1 MVLQETEDILG
12 NMYFLKGSLN
22 RLAEQSKAEME
33 NIGVKETISSSI
45 AGMEQFRTTTAKQ
58 SEELQKSIVRLHIN
72 GMLSNDNYRK
82 AINHLKNIREL
93 SEKIDGIPW
102 NALFTEKVTDKTTV
116 E

>member
-1 MVLQETEDILG
+1 MLQETEDILG

-22 RLAEQSKAEME
+22 RLAEQSKTEME
-33 NIGVKETISSSI
+33 KFGAKETISSSI

-82 AINHLKNIREL
+82 AINHLKNIRECAYRL
-93 SEKIDGIPW
+93 
-102 NALFTEKVTDKTTV
+102 NAAGHKM
-116 E
+116 